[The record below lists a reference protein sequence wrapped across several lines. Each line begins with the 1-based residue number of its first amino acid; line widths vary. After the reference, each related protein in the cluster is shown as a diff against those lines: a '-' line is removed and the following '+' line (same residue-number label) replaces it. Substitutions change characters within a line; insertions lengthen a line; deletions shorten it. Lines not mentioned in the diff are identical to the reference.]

1 MSDSVPLV
9 RSVTPC
15 APGLL
20 PVCDPT
26 TSVFGDD
33 RTVT

>member
-9 RSVTPC
+9 RSLTLC

-26 TSVFGDD
+26 ASILGDD